1 MQPHRSERNRRRAR
15 AASIILVLCLTG
27 FAGCGM
33 QGPTVSASEPHG
45 IISVTGSVRSERI
58 HPVILNRLDGRYMS
72 LGFSRIPPD
81 ASLIVVEENYHFTEP
96 GAFFVAP
103 GRHQLVLTAVFRR
116 GDEIKLSPQNPM
128 RGDMLGSMELEVEA
142 GKRYYIGARI
152 VGSRYDQ
159 WEPIVYRVESIRGG
173 RDQDVFPDPTPDRAD
188 HAR

>member
-1 MQPHRSERNRRRAR
+1 MKNIRGTVGWLR
-15 AASIILVLCLTG
+15 AAAWLGLMIGV
-27 FAGCGM
+27 AGCGM

-45 IISVTGSVRSERI
+45 IISVTGSVRAERI

-103 GRHQLVLTAVFRR
+103 GRHHLVLTAVFRR
-116 GDEIKLSPQNPM
+116 GDEIKLSPQNPR
-128 RGDMLGSMELEVEA
+128 RGDKLGSMELDVEE

-159 WEPIVYRVESIRGG
+159 WEPVVYRVETIQGG
-173 RDQDVFPDPTPDRAD
+173 HDQDLPDASP
-188 HAR
+188 